1 MDVAVIGGGPAGLYL
16 SWLLRRR
23 VPEAR
28 VTVFEQNPAGA
39 TYGFGVVFSDRALEF
54 LRDGDEETLAYLTPH
69 MEAWT
74 DIKVVHR
81 DVAMAIDGNGFASIG
96 RLRLL
101 DLLRARCEAA
111 GVILRHETQVERLED
126 LADFDLVAGADGV
139 NSLVRRER
147 AEAFGAS
154 EALLDNRFAW
164 YGTTKPFDCLTL
176 TFRESRDG
184 AFCAHHYRYEPGMS
198 TFLVECDAATFE
210 RAGLGAM
217 SDAESRAY
225 CAGVF
230 GADLDGHA
238 LESNRSIWRR
248 FPQIGNARWHVG
260 NAVLIGDALRT
271 AHFSIGSG
279 TRLAMEDALALVN
292 AIRGHDAVAEALPAF
307 EAARRP
313 AVDKLVAAATRSA
326 RWYEGMGDLMA
337 LDPYEFAHAYMTRTG
352 RVSDERLARVAPR
365 FMADYAAHRQGVS

>member
-1 MDVAVIGGGPAGLYL
+1 MEVAVIGGGPAGLYF
-16 SWLLRRR
+16 SWLLKRR

-81 DVAMAIDGNGFASIG
+81 DVAMVIDGNGFASIG

-101 DLLRARCEAA
+101 DLLRARCETA
-111 GVILRHETQVERLED
+111 GVNLRHETQVERLED
-126 LADFDLVAGADGV
+126 LADFDLVVGADGV
-139 NSLVRRER
+139 NSLIRRER

-154 EALLDNRFAW
+154 EVLLDNRFAW

-230 GADLDGHA
+230 EVDLDGHA

-248 FPQIGNARWHVG
+248 FPQIGNARWHAG

-292 AIRGHDAVAEALPAF
+292 AIRGHDGIAEALSAF